1 MGVIF
6 LGLEKENFCKKLKL
20 LFLIENFIEIK
31 LFENFIKDVEI
42 IFYFVLI
49 IKQREF
55 YLEIWEI
62 LSMINLDNGGEY
74 QWEIFWF
81 FLNWIGEMWLENG
94 YLYWKWKSDYLWI
107 IYDQSVVMLGYGFM
121 VYFVFL
127 FGWILVEDYQVYLFC
142 NYFLL

>member
-1 MGVIF
+1 MEIIGVIF

-49 IKQREF
+49 NKWREF

-62 LSMINLDNGGEY
+62 LSMINLDNEGEY
-74 QWEIFWF
+74 
-81 FLNWIGEMWLENG
+81 
-94 YLYWKWKSDYLWI
+94 
-107 IYDQSVVMLGYGFM
+107 
-121 VYFVFL
+121 
-127 FGWILVEDYQVYLFC
+127 
-142 NYFLL
+142 